1 MENALEVRLSN
12 RTEQEG
18 LKWRA
23 NIFQNFRLDFLKNF
37 ETKRGIFCDS
47 PGSQYFT
54 RVTRDSISATTA
66 IATVTA
72 TTITATTIS
81 ATAIA
86 SSAAA

>member
-18 LKWRA
+18 LKWRE
-23 NIFQNFRLDFLKNF
+23 IFPRGKYPRR
-37 ETKRGIFCDS
+37 TRGIFCDS

-54 RVTRDSISATTA
+54 RVTRDSISATAA

-72 TTITATTIS
+72 ATITATTIS